1 MPALLIIFC
10 IQHLGVPRVVS
21 NIHPLASVHP
31 QAKIGCSV
39 TIGPFCVVEEN
50 VVLGDGCLLGSHVV
64 IKRGTT
70 LGENNHIGDAA
81 ILGGL
86 PQHVQAGNSNGH
98 LVLGRENT
106 VREFATIHRA
116 LDSSEKTMIGNN
128 CLIMIGVH
136 VAHDCHV
143 GNHAILVN
151 NVMLAGHVVVEE
163 RAYLGGG
170 AAVHQFCRV
179 GKLSMVGG
187 MARVTQDVLPYVTI
201 DGASTKVVGLNLIG
215 LRRFGFNQN
224 QIAEL
229 KEAYRVIYRRSHSWE
244 QVTPMLE
251 TQFPQG
257 PASLFAHFIRAS
269 QRGITPERRG
279 TQHTTL
285 KFRGNHEPAV
295 AQANTRKAG

>member
-1 MPALLIIFC
+1 M
-10 IQHLGVPRVVS
+10 S

-31 QAKIGCSV
+31 QAEIGSSV
-39 TIGPFCVVEEN
+39 TIGPFCVVEKN
-50 VVLGDGCLLGSHVV
+50 VVLGDGCQLGSHVV
-64 IKRGTT
+64 IKRGTN
-70 LGENNHIGDAA
+70 LGANNHVGDAA

-86 PQHVQAGNSNGH
+86 PQHVQAGESNGH

-116 LDSSEKTMIGNN
+116 LNSSHQTTIGNN
-128 CLIMIGVH
+128 CLIMVGAH

-151 NVMLAGHVVVEE
+151 NVMLAGHVVVED

-170 AAVHQFCRV
+170 TAVHQFCRV

-201 DGASTKVVGLNLIG
+201 DGECTKVVGLNLIG

-229 KEAYRVIYRRSHSWE
+229 KEAYRIIYRRSHSWE

-251 TQFPQG
+251 ERFPQG
-257 PASLFAHFIRAS
+257 PASLFTPFIRAS

-285 KFRGNHEPAV
+285 KFRGNHERPV
-295 AQANTRKAG
+295 AHTNTRKAG

>member
-1 MPALLIIFC
+1 
-10 IQHLGVPRVVS
+10 VS

-31 QAKIGCSV
+31 QAEIGSSV

-50 VVLGDGCLLGSHVV
+50 VVLGDGCQLGSHVV
-64 IKRGTT
+64 VKRGTI
-70 LGENNHIGDAA
+70 LGADNYVGDAA
-81 ILGGL
+81 ILGGV
-86 PQHVQAGNSNGH
+86 PQHIQAGENNGH

-116 LDSSEKTMIGNN
+116 LNSSDKTTIGNN
-128 CLIMIGVH
+128 CLIMVGVH
-136 VAHDCHV
+136 LAHDCHV

-151 NVMLAGHVVVEE
+151 NVMLAGHVVVED

-201 DGASTKVVGLNLIG
+201 DGECTKVVGLNLIG

-251 TQFPQG
+251 ERFSQG
-257 PASLFAHFIRAS
+257 PASLFACFIRAS

-285 KFRGNHEPAV
+285 KFRGNHEQPV
-295 AQANTRKAG
+295 AQTNTRKAG